1 MFGEEFNIDT
11 LYLFKPDINEFD
23 LIIMLAFWC
32 IYKSILER
40 NRTGRDMRNI
50 SLKYLFAREIERRIE
65 IDKNRSIENDKLPRN
80 MLYYI

>member
-1 MFGEEFNIDT
+1 
-11 LYLFKPDINEFD
+11 
-23 LIIMLAFWC
+23 
-32 IYKSILER
+32 
-40 NRTGRDMRNI
+40 MRNI